1 MKETI
6 KTVILFAIVFI
17 AALLVVNTKGDD
29 PLNWNVDLN
38 LSWPTVTT
46 DEFNYPLDDSE
57 YNGEFRNIKGNNTYI
72 LMGLNLDGTYRVY
85 FVKAQPS
92 PRVHLKLDSLKLE
105 NEKLSF
111 VNEHDSKLYITLGE
125 KEVIVSPELG
135 LGDASLEGTYKR
147 MKTIDSFSMEEFE
160 LFNY

>member
-6 KTVILFAIVFI
+6 KTVILFAIVLI
-17 AALLVVNTKGDD
+17 LALLVVNTKGDD
-29 PLNWNVDLN
+29 PLNLDVDLN
-38 LSWPTVTT
+38 LSWPTV

-72 LMGLNLDGTYRVY
+72 LMGLNPDGTYRVY
-85 FVKAQPS
+85 FVKAS
-92 PRVHLKLDSLKLE
+92 PVPMVHLKLDSLKLE
-105 NEKLSF
+105 NDKLSF
-111 VNEHDSKLYITLGE
+111 VNKQNSPLYITLGD

-135 LGDASLEGTYKR
+135 LGDASLEGIYRK
-147 MKTIDSFSMEEFE
+147 MKTIDSFSMDEFE